1 MKQKSTGEVG
11 AASWSSFLK
20 IYFQLKYNSIISP
33 SPQAHHPSKSKPL
46 HCPSPFR
53 VFSWNV
59 LLPNVS
65 LLLLLTSLKPFH
77 SGPPDLKTSR
87 PAPASSLFLFFI
99 VLSTTWH
106 FLVCLLYM
114 FCSPH
119 WTVTRRRAG
128 ILLSLMFCCVRN
140 KPCVFH
146 MLGKKFSLLIN
157 SFIYS
162 LYIRITASAPSSL
175 EP

>member
-33 SPQAHHPSKSKPL
+33 LPQAHHPSKSKPL

-77 SGPPDLKTSR
+77 SGPPDLKTSG
-87 PAPASSLFLFFI
+87 AGSSFFS
-99 VLSTTWH
+99 VP
-106 FLVCLLYM
+106 LLYSVKYHVA
-114 FCSPH
+114 FSRLFAVYVLFSTLDCNPQEGRDFA
-119 WTVTRRRAG
+119 VTNV
-128 ILLSLMFCCVRN
+128 LLC
-140 KPCVFH
+140 
-146 MLGKKFSLLIN
+146 
-157 SFIYS
+157 
-162 LYIRITASAPSSL
+162 
-175 EP
+175 